1 MKQTQHLTV
10 MLLDI
15 DYFKSINDNYGH
27 ECGDKVLSVFAQ
39 HIQMLCLFQRWTF
52 QRLIKTGP

>member
-1 MKQTQHLTV
+1 

-27 ECGDKVLSVFAQ
+27 EYAGQTRLTLYR
-39 HIQMLCLFQRWTF
+39 HIHVHS
-52 QRLIKTGP
+52 